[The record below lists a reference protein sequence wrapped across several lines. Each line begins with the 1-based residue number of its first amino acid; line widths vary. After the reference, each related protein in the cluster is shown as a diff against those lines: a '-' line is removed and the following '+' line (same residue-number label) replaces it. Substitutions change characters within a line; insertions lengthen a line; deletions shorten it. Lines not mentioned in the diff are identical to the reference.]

1 MAFTAGE
8 VILTARDLH
17 AAFEPTRHPNAVC
30 WRFLTRYVRTLTSRI
45 LELRPR
51 ALTTTVTPVS
61 LPLASF
67 AAGTAIPSDLLLLEV
82 TARPMTRRSDEDRVA
97 VELLPGSQRLAGH
110 TRLPWAWRE
119 GPTLFLGG
127 RADQWTAFDR
137 LDLRTVGIPATIVN
151 DAAVLGFPDDALDCC
166 ALQLGAFLAKRE
178 ATNGGSPPF
187 NPANF
192 IADAEAA
199 EGTFLS
205 RLTNQKRAE
214 VFTMRR
220 VRD

>member
-1 MAFTAGE
+1 MAFTAGD
-8 VILTARDLH
+8 VIQTARDLH
-17 AAFEPTRHPNAVC
+17 QAFEPTRHPDAVC
-30 WRFLTRYVRTLTSRI
+30 WRFLTRYTKALASRI
-45 LELRPR
+45 VEVRPR
-51 ALTTTVTPVS
+51 ALTAVVTTVA
-61 LPLASF
+61 LPLPSF
-67 AAGTAIPSDLLLLEV
+67 ATGTTIPADLLLLDVE
-82 TARPMTRRSDEDRVA
+82 ARPTNRRVDTAGVP
-97 VELLPGSQRLAGH
+97 VELLPGSQRRAAH
-110 TRLPWAWRE
+110 TRVPWAWRE

-127 RADQWTAFDR
+127 DEAQWTSFDQ
-137 LDLRTVGIPATIVN
+137 LTLRTVAIPGVIATSATAIP
-151 DAAVLGFPDDALDCC
+151 FPDDALDCC

-178 ATNGGSPPF
+178 LNNGGSPPF
-187 NPANF
+187 SAASY